1 MAEII
6 GGILVIVFFVML
18 IGLVLSSTGI
28 SIGVGLFIAVF
39 AGIFS
44 AIKSCVIGVKKN
56 VSNMFMKILLF
67 IIIGAF
73 VLAVAAGIG
82 YVVYLLVMMFI

>member
-1 MAEII
+1 MVEII
-6 GGILVIVFFVML
+6 CFVLVVAFFIAL
-18 IGLVLSSTGI
+18 IGLVLGATGF
-28 SIGVGLFIAVF
+28 SIGLGVFIAVF

-44 AIKSCVIGVKKN
+44 AIKSCVIGVNEN

-82 YVVYLLVMMFI
+82 YAVYLVVMMFI

>member
-1 MAEII
+1 MAEVI
-6 GGILVIVFFVML
+6 GWILAIVFFITL
-18 IGLVLSSTGI
+18 IELVLGATGL

-67 IIIGAF
+67 VNIGAF

-82 YVVYLLVMMFI
+82 YGVYLLVMMFI